1 MRHRHDLDARL
12 LVSLVLGVAACNSDA
27 AGDTD
32 TDAGTETGASADD
45 SPTAADT
52 GDTTDPDPT
61 TTATSADTGE
71 PSAPELAA
79 VWTVANPSA
88 LVEDRLIRLTPA
100 LNGAVPRLKIS
111 VDVVSIQSIA
121 INADDDAAITYD
133 APGGLGGVILDDGLA
148 DDPDDRALGLGDRVI
163 VGPATGLTAPR
174 GLEFVGE
181 DGLLLVADVGAAA
194 ILAFTTADDGD
205 VAPVFTISDLGSS
218 KAVWDVHFD
227 DDEDVLYA
235 AGTNG
240 EVQVFEDFTDERG
253 AGGPDRTIVPTVD
266 GVKISVNLHGISRI
280 GDTLYL
286 SDVGSPMDATDG
298 QLFVIRDADDAD
310 GEVDVDQRIAGGAL
324 GNPVD
329 LELRGGLLGEA
340 LYVAEK
346 SNSQLLIYTSALL
359 GGDLEYAGSVA
370 VSNPE
375 SVALTAAGPLILA
388 RNPAGLDFDAARML
402 DLEAID
408 GPEFTATLDR
418 LGGFA
423 SLQSLVLSAEGDA
436 FVGFDGA
443 RGDGGV
449 FAVSGLVATSK
460 SPVDAV
466 KTRIAGPRT
475 GIVGPKGLALNAAA
489 DRLFVADVGAGDLK
503 VFAADAT
510 GDAAPLFV
518 VTELGGGPV
527 WDIAYV
533 DGDDRLFA
541 AGTDGSVRVFDGFLV
556 GEGSGG
562 PDRVFVP
569 TRAGAP
575 VGVNL
580 HGIHYDAASDTLL
593 VSDVGDT
600 MSDADGFVYIIAD
613 AGAADG
619 EVDVQAM
626 IGGAGTGL
634 GNPVDLAFAGD
645 DLYVAEKAKSRV
657 LRYDGVL
664 GLRGLVDAA
673 PDAAIAVDSA
683 ESVQLHFE

>member
-1 MRHRHDLDARL
+1 MRHLHDLDARL

-27 AGDTD
+27 AGD
-32 TDAGTETGASADD
+32 AGAETGASADD

-52 GDTTDPDPT
+52 GDATTDPDPT
-61 TTATSADTGE
+61 TTTASADTGE

-88 LVEDRLIRLTPA
+88 LVEDRLVRVAPA
-100 LNGAVPRLKIS
+100 LNGALPRLRIG

-121 INADDDAAITYD
+121 VNADDDAAITYD

-174 GLEFVGE
+174 GLEFVGD

-205 VAPVFTISDLGSS
+205 VAPLFTISDLGSS

-227 DDEDVLYA
+227 EDEDVLYA

-240 EVQVFEDFTDERG
+240 EVQVFEGFTDERG
-253 AGGPDRTIVPTVD
+253 ADGPDRTIVPTVD
-266 GVKISVNLHGISRI
+266 GTKVSVNLHGISLL

-286 SDVGSPMDATDG
+286 SDVGDAMDATDG
-298 QLFVIRDADDAD
+298 QLFVLRDAADAD

-329 LELRGGLLGEA
+329 LELRGGLLGET

-346 SNSQLLIYTSALL
+346 SNSQLLIYTSNLL
-359 GGDLEYAGSVA
+359 GGDLTYADSVPF
-370 VSNPE
+370 SKPE
-375 SVALTAAGPLILA
+375 SVALTDAGPLILA
-388 RNPAGLDFDAARML
+388 RNPAGLDFDAARVL
-402 DLEAID
+402 DLDALG
-408 GPEFTATLDR
+408 GPEITATLDR

-423 SLQSLVLSAEGDA
+423 SLQSLVLSARGDA

-449 FAVSGLVATSK
+449 FAVPGLVVASM

-466 KTRIAGPRT
+466 QSRIAGPKT

-489 DRLFVADVGAGDLK
+489 DCLFVADVGAGDLK

-510 GDAAPLFV
+510 GDTAPLFV

-533 DGDDRLFA
+533 DDDDRLFA
-541 AGTDGSVRVFDGFLV
+541 AGTDGSVRVFDGFLA
-556 GEGSGG
+556 GEGGGG

-569 TRAGAP
+569 TRGGAP

-580 HGIHYDAASDTLL
+580 HGIHHDAASDTLL
-593 VSDVGDT
+593 VSDVGDA
-600 MSDADGFVYIIAD
+600 MRGDDGFVYIIAD

-619 EVDVQAM
+619 EVDVQAA
-626 IGGAGTGL
+626 IGGPETGL
-634 GNPVDLAFAGD
+634 GNPVDLAFTGV
-645 DLYVAEKAKSRV
+645 DLYIAEKANSQV
-657 LRYDGVL
+657 LRYDGAL

-683 ESVQLHFE
+683 ESVQLYFE